1 MKVPNNI
8 SHLLRR
14 RATLAATLMEVD
26 YKIAE
31 WLDKKGIEVED
42 YDIHGGAEIF
52 VNPHR
57 SAERIRE
64 AIKNT

>member
-1 MKVPNNI
+1 MRVPNNI

-31 WLDKKGIEVED
+31 WLDKKGIEVEE
-42 YDIHGGAEIF
+42 YDIRGGAEIYTA
-52 VNPHR
+52 PYR
-57 SAERIRE
+57 SAERIKR
-64 AIKNT
+64 AIENA